1 MFVKVDPTKRIG
13 LNKVFQGIFS
23 SVLFNTGLCSEK
35 LYLLEPS
42 RWQGNSRLGLIMWPR
57 IWAARI
63 FFFSTDN

>member
-35 LYLLEPS
+35 LYLLELS
-42 RWQGNSRLGLIMWPR
+42 RWQGNSRLGLIMWPQ